1 MKVTIIAEINYIF
14 FLHCRTEN
22 IFKIGQS
29 QTNVQGGSTEMDM
42 CFECFHSL
50 KNSSQ
55 IISHKFVQ
63 INTDVLKIRKMLK
76 Y

>member
-29 QTNVQGGSTEMDM
+29 QTGSTEMDM